1 MIKDERVGC
10 VYNVIVYY
18 DVIDVLDFKGVFN
31 VGLKGNVIFLGRK
44 GVGNVIRLFKN
55 VVFDFV

>member
-1 MIKDERVGC
+1 MKDWKE
-10 VYNVIVYY
+10 
-18 DVIDVLDFKGVFN
+18 
-31 VGLKGNVIFLGRK
+31 NVIFLGRK